1 VIPKGE
7 SWDGPELLNWV
18 VINDTTVRVQSYE
31 WWYENQNDIKD
42 WLKSEHLLKFNLG
55 DWTKLEFE
63 TEAQLAYFIL
73 RWSK

>member
-7 SWDGPELLNWV
+7 SWDSTQLDNWV

-31 WWYENQNDIKD
+31 WLYRNQKDIQE
-42 WLKSEHLLKFNLG
+42 WLKSEHLLEFS